1 MKIAKLLFV
10 LSAAI
15 VLCAAGSNQMIHAQ
29 QSTGSIVGKVTS
41 AKDGHPL
48 AYANVIVMG
57 TTLGSMSLQD
67 GSYNIK
73 DVPAG
78 KYAVKAIMMGFK
90 AVEKKNVVVRAGE
103 VTTVSFALDRTIVMT
118 CQEIVVSA
126 ERKMVEVSASDAHGP
141 ITSEI
146 SSEQLVEMPV
156 DDVLAAVALK
166 AGIVKQGDQMHVRGG
181 RRGEI
186 RVQIDGVA
194 VDDPLGGGS
203 SCQARPPAERQS
215 IRRPREAWNTDSY
228 DLIQENELHDALE
241 KPFST
246 FSVDVD
252 AASYS
257 NARRF
262 IDRGQ
267 LPPADA
273 VRIEEMINYFT
284 YDYLD
289 PGDEAPFS
297 ITAEVTGCPWNEGN
311 RLVHIGLQGKR
322 LDLEDAPPSNLV
334 FLIDVSGSMQPP
346 NKLPLLKKSFKL
358 LAEQMRA
365 KDRVAIVVY
374 ASSEG
379 LVLESTP
386 GDNKKTILRAIEHMH
401 AGGSTAGGAGIK
413 LAYKIAE
420 ENFIEGGN
428 NRVILA
434 TDGDFNTGVSS
445 NAEMVRLIEEKRKSG
460 VFITVLGFGVGNLK
474 DSKMEKIA
482 DHGNGHY
489 VYIDGIFEARKV
501 LVNELGA
508 TLFTIAKD
516 VKIQVE
522 FNPAKV
528 KEYRLIGYENRVLK
542 KKDFD
547 DDKKDAGEIGAGHS
561 VTALY
566 EIVPAD
572 QTLAAD
578 AQRRATYTTVS
589 VEPSAFE
596 TSEILTVRFRYKA
609 PDEDTSTLLVETL
622 TDDGDRFEDA
632 SVDFRFA
639 AAVAEFGMLL
649 RGSQF
654 AGESSFDHVLKTAKK
669 ATGDDEGGYRHEFV
683 RLVEKSR
690 EIMEE

>member
-15 VLCAAGSNQMIHAQ
+15 VLCAAGSNQTIHAQ
-29 QSTGSIVGKVTS
+29 KSTGSIVGKVTS

-67 GSYNIK
+67 GSYNSK

-78 KYAVKAIMMGFK
+78 RYAVKAMMMGFE
-90 AVEKKNVVVRAGE
+90 AVEKKNIAVRAGE
-103 VTTVSFALDRTIVMT
+103 VTELSFALDETIVFKT
-118 CQEIVVSA
+118 QEIVVSA
-126 ERKMVEVSASDAHGP
+126 ERKMVEVNPSSARS
-141 ITSEI
+141 SV
-146 SSEQLVEMPV
+146 SSEQLEEMPV
-156 DDVLAAVALK
+156 DDLMEAIALK
-166 AGIVKQGDQMHVRGG
+166 AGIVKQGGEMHVRGG
-181 RRGEI
+181 RSGE
-186 RVQIDGVA
+186 VQIDGVA

-203 SCQARPPAERQS
+203 SCQARPPAKHQS
-215 IRRPREAWNTDSY
+215 IRVRREEWNTEGY
-228 DLIQENELHDALE
+228 DLIRENEFRDALG

-246 FSVDVD
+246 FSIDVD

-262 IDRGQ
+262 IDHGQ

-284 YDYLD
+284 YDYPD

-297 ITAEVTGCPWNEGN
+297 ITAEVTGCPWNERN

-386 GDNKKTILRAIEHMH
+386 GDNKKTILRAIERMH

-445 NAEMVRLIEEKRKSG
+445 DAEMVRLIEEKRESG

-489 VYIDGIFEARKV
+489 AYIDGIFEARKV

-609 PDEDTSTLLVETL
+609 PDEDTSTLLIETL

-654 AGESSFDHVLKTAKK
+654 AGESSFAHVLKTAKK

>member
-1 MKIAKLLFV
+1 MKFVKLLFV
-10 LSAAI
+10 ISVAI
-15 VLCAAGSNQMIHAQ
+15 FLCAAVSDRTVRAQ
-29 QSTGSIVGKVTS
+29 ASTGSIVGKVTS

-57 TTLGSMSLQD
+57 TTLGAMSLEN

-73 DVPAG
+73 SVPAG
-78 KYAVKAIMMGFK
+78 KYAVKAMMMGFK
-90 AVEKKNVVVRAGE
+90 AVEKKNIVVKAGE
-103 VTTVSFALDRTIVMT
+103 ATEVSFVLDETIVMKT
-118 CQEIVVSA
+118 QEIVVTA
-126 ERKMVEVSASDAHGP
+126 EKKMVEVNPSCARGSV
-141 ITSEI
+141 T
-146 SSEQLVEMPV
+146 SEQLEEMPV
-156 DDVLAAVALK
+156 DDVLEAVALK
-166 AGIVKQGDQMHVRGG
+166 AGIVKQGGEMHVRGG
-181 RRGEI
+181 RSGETQI
-186 RVQIDGVA
+186 QIDGRP
-194 VDDPLGGGS
+194 VDDPLGEGT
-203 SCQARPPAERQS
+203 SCEISRPVKRQA
-215 IRRPREAWNTDSY
+215 IRRPREAWNTEGY
-228 DLIQENELHDALE
+228 DLIQENEFRDALE

-246 FSVDVD
+246 FSIDVD

-257 NARRF
+257 NARRY
-262 IDRGQ
+262 INAGQ

-273 VRIEEMINYFT
+273 VRIEEMINYFS
-284 YDYLD
+284 YDYPD
-289 PGDEAPFS
+289 PGNEVPFS
-297 ITAEVTGCPWNEGN
+297 ITAEVTGCPWNDSN

-322 LDLEDAPPSNLV
+322 LDLEDAPASNLV
-334 FLIDVSGSMQPP
+334 FLIDVSGSMQPA

-358 LAEQMRA
+358 LVDQLRD
-365 KDRVAIVVY
+365 KDRIAIVVY

-379 LVLESTP
+379 LVLESTS
-386 GDNKKTILRAIEHMH
+386 GDKKKTILRAIEHMH

-445 NAEMVRLIEEKRKSG
+445 DAEMVRLIEEKRKSG

-482 DHGNGHY
+482 DHGNGNY
-489 VYIDGIFEARKV
+489 AYIDGIFEARKV

-572 QTLAAD
+572 QTLAGVAH
-578 AQRRATYTTVS
+578 RRATYTTVS
-589 VEPSAFE
+589 VEPSAFK

-622 TDDGDRFEDA
+622 TDDGDRFEKA

-654 AGESSFDHVLKTAKK
+654 AGEASFEHVLKTAKK
-669 ATGDDEGGYRHEFV
+669 ATGDDEGGHRHEFV

>member
-15 VLCAAGSNQMIHAQ
+15 VLCAVGSNQTIHAQ
-29 QSTGSIVGKVTS
+29 KSTGSIVGKVTC
-41 AKDGHPL
+41 AKDGNPL

-78 KYAVKAIMMGFK
+78 KYTVKAMMMGFK
-90 AVEKKNVVVRAGE
+90 AVERKNIAVRAGE
-103 VTTVSFALDRTIVMT
+103 VTEVLFSLDTTIVMR
-118 CQEIVVSA
+118 CKEIVVTA
-126 ERKMVEVSASDAHGP
+126 EKKMVEVTASDAHGP
-141 ITSEI
+141 ITSGV
-146 SSEQLVEMPV
+146 SSKQLEAMPV
-156 DDVLAAVALK
+156 DDVLEAVALK
-166 AGIVKQGDQMHVRGG
+166 AGIVKQGGEMHVRGG

-186 RVQIDGVA
+186 QIDGVA

-203 SCQARPPAERQS
+203 SCQARPPAKRQS
-215 IRRPREAWNTDSY
+215 IRRPREAWNTEGY
-228 DLIQENELHDALE
+228 DLIQENEFHDALE

-257 NARRF
+257 NARRY
-262 IDRGQ
+262 INAGQ

-284 YDYLD
+284 YDYPD
-289 PGDEAPFS
+289 PVDETPFS
-297 ITAEVTGCPWNEGN
+297 ITAEVTGCPWNDGN
-311 RLVHIGLQGKR
+311 RLVHIGLQGRR
-322 LDLEDAPPSNLV
+322 LDLEDVPPSNLV

-386 GDNKKTILRAIEHMH
+386 GDKKMTILRAIEHMH

-489 VYIDGIFEARKV
+489 AYIDGIFEARKV

-622 TDDGDRFEDA
+622 ADDGERFEDA

-649 RGSQF
+649 RGSHF